1 MVRYRNLPLVN
12 LIKRIVDK
20 GDRLALMEFHNNR
33 TLFRFKGGPPLLFAD
48 YLEKNRESTARRTW
62 IAASSEEVANKSYDL
77 TIDKFNNLPVKKM
90 SSRKAKNK
98 GGKVKRKGS
107 DCRFYFR
114 AFLEQV
120 GQSFETD
127 PPANEVEEEMRAAMI
142 MKGLVD
148 RHIYLSRLEAERDA
162 NPFWSRYYWKIRD
175 KKICVWLP
183 VAIKGAERRKWLKEN
198 IDKPNPRLPEERERI
213 QSIIDRKLPR
223 ERVVE
228 LCEAIDIPGE
238 QQASAPSSPNRTFET
253 SLAEAVADEKVK
265 NIQKQRESIRAL
277 GKERL
282 EQLILRI
289 FKDLND
295 GQYKDKEVAEQFGLR
310 KATFSRFAGSRWL
323 QGNSIPDLWR
333 NTTEVLSTNPTFKEV
348 AINTGVWK
356 DVEATR
362 ARAAS
367 QGTEETI
374 HDQ

>member
-1 MVRYRNLPLVN
+1 
-12 LIKRIVDK
+12 
-20 GDRLALMEFHNNR
+20 
-33 TLFRFKGGPPLLFAD
+33 
-48 YLEKNRESTARRTW
+48 
-62 IAASSEEVANKSYDL
+62 
-77 TIDKFNNLPVKKM
+77 
-90 SSRKAKNK
+90 
-98 GGKVKRKGS
+98 
-107 DCRFYFR
+107 
-114 AFLEQV
+114 
-120 GQSFETD
+120 
-127 PPANEVEEEMRAAMI
+127 
-142 MKGLVD
+142 
-148 RHIYLSRLEAERDA
+148 
-162 NPFWSRYYWKIRD
+162 
-175 KKICVWLP
+175 
-183 VAIKGAERRKWLKEN
+183 
-198 IDKPNPRLPEERERI
+198 
-213 QSIIDRKLPR
+213 
-223 ERVVE
+223 
-228 LCEAIDIPGE
+228 
-238 QQASAPSSPNRTFET
+238 
-253 SLAEAVADEKVK
+253 LAEAVADEKVK